1 MKTGGGA
8 MSKPIIT
15 EKLVKRSEIKL
26 GNRFIIVEEYAPNLT
41 RNDFEFAEMNIK
53 NTLAKAFGNNE
64 E

>member
-1 MKTGGGA
+1 

-15 EKLVKRSEIKL
+15 EKLVKSSEIKL

-41 RNDFEFAEMNIK
+41 RNDFEFVEMNIK

>member
-1 MKTGGGA
+1 

-15 EKLVKRSEIKL
+15 EKLVKSSEIKL

-41 RNDFEFAEMNIK
+41 RNDFEIAEMNIK